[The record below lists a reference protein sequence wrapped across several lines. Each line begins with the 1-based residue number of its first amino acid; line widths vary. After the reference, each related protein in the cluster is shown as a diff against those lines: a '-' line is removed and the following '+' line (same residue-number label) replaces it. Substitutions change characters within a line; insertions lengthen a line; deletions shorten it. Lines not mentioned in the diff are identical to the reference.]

1 MIGLMVSKYRI
12 LEEIGRGAMGIVFKA
27 EDTFL
32 GRFVA
37 LKILAEKLVNDPE
50 MLHRFEREGGAASAL
65 NHPNI
70 CTIFETGSWKGRP
83 YLAMELLTGQALDD
97 RLASGPIPAGQLI
110 EMAIG
115 ITSALEAAHAIGIVH
130 RDIKPANLFLTT
142 NGEVKVLDFGLAKV
156 RAPATPLGD
165 DAPTV
170 AMFAT
175 RKGTILGTLAY
186 MPPEQVCCEPL
197 DGRADLYSLGVVLY
211 ELATGHLP
219 GRGSATIEAL
229 PAGLGP
235 IVARLKS
242 RDAHMRY
249 QTAREAR
256 EAFQRCAGIGPVLP
270 GAAGRFT
277 KVFRSS

>member
-1 MIGLMVSKYRI
+1 MIGQTVSKYLI

-27 EDTFL
+27 QDTIL

-50 MLHRFEREGGAASAL
+50 MLARFGREGGAASAL

-70 CTIFETGSWKGRP
+70 CTVFEAGSWKGRP
-83 YLAMELLTGQALDD
+83 YLAMELLAGQALDD

-110 EMAIG
+110 EIAIG
-115 ITSALEAAHAIGIVH
+115 ITSALEAAHAIGVVH

-142 NGEVKVLDFGLAKV
+142 SGTVKVLDFGLAKV
-156 RAPATPLGD
+156 RPPATPLGD
-165 DAPTV
+165 DAATI

-186 MPPEQVCCEPL
+186 MSPEQVCCEPL
-197 DGRADLYSLGVVLY
+197 DGRADLYSLGVVLF
-211 ELATGHLP
+211 ELATGQLP

-229 PAGLGP
+229 PAGLGS
-235 IVARLKS
+235 IVAKLIS
-242 RDAHMRY
+242 RDAHLRY

-256 EAFQRCAGIGPVLP
+256 EALQRCAGIGSVSP
-270 GAAGRFT
+270 GAGRSA
-277 KVFRSS
+277 RALPRG

>member
-1 MIGLMVSKYRI
+1 MIGLTVSKYRI
-12 LEEIGRGAMGIVFKA
+12 LQEIGRGAMGIVFKA
-27 EDTFL
+27 QDTLL

-50 MLHRFEREGGAASAL
+50 MLGRFEREGGAASAL

-70 CTIFETGSWKGRP
+70 CTVFETGTWRGRP

-97 RLASGPIPAGQLI
+97 RLAAGPIPAGPLI
-110 EMAIG
+110 DIAIG
-115 ITSALEAAHAIGIVH
+115 VTSALEATHAIGVVH

-142 NGEVKVLDFGLAKV
+142 SGQVKVLDFGLAKV
-156 RAPATPLGD
+156 RPPATPLGD

-186 MPPEQVCCEPL
+186 MSPEQVCCEPL
-197 DGRADLYSLGVVLY
+197 DGRADLYSLGVVLF
-211 ELATGHLP
+211 ELATGQLP

-235 IVARLKS
+235 IVAKLMA
-242 RDAHMRY
+242 RDVHMRY
-249 QTAREAR
+249 QSAREAR
-256 EAFQRCAGIGPVLP
+256 EAFQRCAGTGSVSP
-270 GAAGRFT
+270 GAAGWLAKT
-277 KVFRSS
+277 FRSG